1 MCGCI
6 LFKWVFRAIKMS
18 ADSRFD
24 DFDHWLIYDD
34 NNSRSIC
41 KMPGCVMLTHAF
53 CTKCKIHLCFKKER
67 NCFRKYHF
75 PTDQTTY
82 VNSRSLNNAPP
93 GKVAATKRAFQRGRR
108 EMTQVEGIPIN
119 QNRRMRRD
127 VSNNSGEAQ
136 NDPNSLKK
144 VVATKTT
151 QNKNRRVKKQS
162 SKIMLFPNTRL
173 LRNRVI
179 NLDHAASSRGSVKS
193 DNCRAIST
201 TLPSIESQLIQNND
215 NELEAQF
222 FSYLQ
227 LYSNKTT

>member
-1 MCGCI
+1 
-6 LFKWVFRAIKMS
+6 MS

-34 NNSRSIC
+34 NHSRSIC
-41 KMPGCVMLTHAF
+41 KMPGCVMLTHSF

-108 EMTQVEGIPIN
+108 EMTQVEGIPIKRSEN
-119 QNRRMRRD
+119 KRMRRD
-127 VSNNSGEAQ
+127 VSNDSGEAQ
-136 NDPNSLKK
+136 NEPNSLKK
-144 VVATKTT
+144 VEATKTT
-151 QNKNRRVKKQS
+151 QNKNRRDIKPS
-162 SKIMLFPNTRL
+162 SKIMLFTNTRL

-179 NLDHAASSRGSVKS
+179 NLDHAASSQGSVKA
-193 DNCRAIST
+193 NNRRAIST

-215 NELEAQF
+215 NELEAHF